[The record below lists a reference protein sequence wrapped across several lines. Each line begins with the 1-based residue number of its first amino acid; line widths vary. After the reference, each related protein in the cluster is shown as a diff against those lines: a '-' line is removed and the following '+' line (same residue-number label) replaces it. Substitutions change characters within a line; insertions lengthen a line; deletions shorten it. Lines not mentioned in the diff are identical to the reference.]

1 MMTTE
6 SPISGELSADERK
19 RIEDRWNVLPAMRYL
34 GARVDLSD
42 PALVRLVV
50 DPVQPHHRGGL
61 GTEAVN
67 GVVMAGLFDLA
78 IGLVAHF
85 TALQQRVGTV
95 QLNVQYMRPVHGS
108 RFDVRGR
115 LVRRGRT
122 LVFATADLVDQEGT
136 VCAKC
141 DGMSRS
147 SAMRPASRSRC
158 NAHRGAP
165 ALSPVDVSPGR
176 RTGAPR

>member
-141 DGMSRS
+141 DGMS
-147 SAMRPASRSRC
+147 AIV
-158 NAHRGAP
+158 GDAP
-165 ALSPVDVSPGR
+165 GEPIAL
-176 RTGAPR
+176 